1 MRPLENEARP
11 GKGGTS
17 TRSSTNSLPADQGPG
32 QAVERKPTISNG
44 SDRRCRSARAGSGRS
59 DQPVDR
65 LPSRNDLLDAI
76 EWQAYVIDELAA
88 DRNRLAADLAELI
101 CDPGAAS

>member
-17 TRSSTNSLPADQGPG
+17 TRSTTNSLPADQGPG
-32 QAVERKPTISNG
+32 QAVERKPTTSNG

-65 LPSRNDLLDAI
+65 LTTRRELLHQIA
-76 EWQAYVIDELAA
+76 WLAYLVDELAA
-88 DRNRLAADLAELI
+88 DRNHLAAELATLLVDREE
-101 CDPGAAS
+101 S

>member
-1 MRPLENEARP
+1 MRPLENEACP
-11 GKGGTS
+11 GKGRAS
-17 TRSSTNSLPADQGPG
+17 TRSTTNSLPADQGPG
-32 QAVERKPTISNG
+32 QAVERKPTTSNG

-59 DQPVDR
+59 DQSVDR